1 MRCLSI
7 VRALAAA
14 ALLALGAATPA
25 LAQRTVML
33 DVCNDTG
40 FSVATAAAY
49 RTGPGENRTMR
60 TWFLIEPGACLEG
73 GLNGVTGDDIDLHV
87 MSGVWTWPSGAGD
100 RTWCVSPDGSISM
113 ASGEPCSDRQA
124 ARGFHTTPIE
134 ITGQPGPGGLNV
146 GRVSWRIRCRDLGAA
161 DAALC
166 PGAPVDAQ
174 GMARP
179 VRTLEICST
188 GRTDRPIVILE
199 ALASGDFAIDGQHVL
214 PGGTCGDLYRG
225 FPETDEVMVA
235 EIGVVTVSQDGQ
247 LCLPIP
253 ADSDWP
259 ASRHCA
265 EGEAIAGYRIHAFA
279 PNVSRS
285 TIYVSQ

>member
-7 VRALAAA
+7 GPAVVAAV
-14 ALLALGAATPA
+14 LLACGVATPA

-49 RTGPGENRTMR
+49 RTGPGENRTLR

-73 GLNGVTGDDIDLHV
+73 GLNGVAGDDVDLHV
-87 MSGVWTWPSGAGD
+87 MSGVWTWPVGAGD
-100 RTWCVSPDGSISM
+100 RTWCVSPQGSISM
-113 ASGEPCSDRQA
+113 ASGEPCSGGQA
-124 ARGFHTTPIE
+124 ARGFRTTPIE
-134 ITGQPGPGGLNV
+134 ITNQRGPGGQNV
-146 GRVSWRIRCRDLGAA
+146 GRVSWRIRCRDLDTE

-166 PGAPVDAQ
+166 QRAPVDDQ

-179 VRTLEICST
+179 VRTLEVCST
-188 GRTDRPIVILE
+188 GRSDRAIVILE
-199 ALASGDFAIDGQHVL
+199 SLASGDFAIDGQHVL
-214 PGGTCGDLYRG
+214 AGGTCGDLYRG
-225 FPETDEVMVA
+225 FPETDAVMVA

-247 LCLPIP
+247 LCLPRL

-265 EGEAIAGYRIHAFA
+265 EGEALAGYRIHTFA